1 MKKKIL
7 ITEGQLQFI
16 IKNIINEEDGELK
29 SGVPMWGKKRK
40 GQLKFNDSEGH
51 YAYIKNNGLFED
63 LDKDQILIITP
74 NSVALKVSDTK
85 KERTPVANINI
96 KLELEDPFNFD
107 NITLTPN
114 GESNYKKFIDEY
126 KITKNKNA
134 NLWGNYL
141 TSIKEN
147 GGLEIIG
154 YASQDGNPNAKDGG
168 KLEAC
173 SIYGVGKGL
182 RSQYNLCLSQER
194 ANYIKNRLSE
204 DLPEL
209 KGLLKARGLGETC
222 QFGPCWTTNKNVTI
236 KDTSKNRKFIINF
249 PEFKENRN
257 PKKDELVIKKDI
269 DKNIEWDKITT
280 YVDLSE
286 FGINQK
292 YKAIQTNA
300 GVKLEPGK
308 IKELRKLLNN
318 KVPVISGGQFNGE
331 TLGEG
336 IITENGFKIYAGD
349 GETLFNGWKSS
360 EEIMKNS
367 KFEDKRFYKQT
378 DWVLSILQSQDLVL
392 RKYSIDLY
400 FLER

>member
-1 MKKKIL
+1 MKKIL
-7 ITEGQLQFI
+7 ITESQLEFI
-16 IKNIINEEDGELK
+16 IKNIINEGDGELK

-51 YAYIKNNGLFED
+51 YAYFKNNGLFED

-74 NSVALKVSDTK
+74 NSVALKVSEIK
-85 KERTPVANINI
+85 KERTSVANINI

-107 NITLTPN
+107 KTTLTPN
-114 GESNYKKFIDEY
+114 GENNYKKFIDEY

-134 NLWGNYL
+134 NLWDNYL

-147 GGLEIIG
+147 GGLEVIG
-154 YASQDGNPNAKDGG
+154 YASQDGDPNAKDGG

-173 SIYGVGKGL
+173 SRYGVGKGL

-222 QFGPCWTTNKNVTI
+222 QFGPCWTKNKNVTI

-257 PKKDELVIKKDI
+257 SKKDELTIKKEI
-269 DKNIEWDKITT
+269 DNNIEWDKITT

-300 GVKLEPGK
+300 GAKLEPGK

-336 IITENGFKIYAGD
+336 IITENGFKIFAGD
-349 GETLFNGWKSS
+349 GDTFFNGWNSS
-360 EEIMKNS
+360 EEILKNS
-367 KFEDKRFYKQT
+367 KFEDKRFYRQT

-392 RKYSIDLY
+392 RKYAIDLY
-400 FLER
+400 LLE